1 MARNALVHKE
11 NMEIGLKTES
21 LFEEVAKKENF
32 IVRKSSLSED
42 RHKHI
47 DFFLKQDH
55 FKYSVD
61 VKARKKT
68 NRDDAKVNDEWTWIE
83 FKNVL
88 GRKGWLYGEADYIA
102 FERANDFLM
111 VNRENLVKFCEDKVD
126 LETMVSRA
134 YQAEYK
140 VYQRQGR
147 RDLITRVRMDDLA
160 NLEGNIILQ
169 K

>member
-11 NMEIGLKTES
+11 NMELGLKTES

-47 DFFLKQDH
+47 DFFLEQDH

-68 NRDDAKVNDEWTWIE
+68 TRGDVKVNDEWTWIE

-102 FERANDFLM
+102 FERADDFLM

-126 LETMVSRA
+126 LKTMVSKP
-134 YQAEYK
+134 YLAEYK

-147 RDLITRVRMDDLA
+147 KDLITRVRMDDLA

>member
-11 NMEIGLKTES
+11 NMELGLKTEN
-21 LFEEVAKKENF
+21 LFEKTAKKENF

-42 RHKHI
+42 RFKHI
-47 DFFLKQDH
+47 DFFLEQDH

-68 NRDDAKVNDEWTWIE
+68 TRGDVKVNDEWTWIE

-88 GRKGWLYGEADYIA
+88 GRKGWLYGDADYIA
-102 FERANDFLM
+102 FERADDFLM
-111 VNRENLVKFCEDKVD
+111 INRENLVKFCEDKVD
-126 LETMVSRA
+126 LKTMVSRA

-140 VYQRQGR
+140 VYQRKGR
-147 RDLITRVRMDDLA
+147 KDLITRVRMDDLA

>member
-32 IVRKSSLSED
+32 IVRKSSLSQD

-47 DFFLKQDH
+47 DFFLEQDH

-68 NRDDAKVNDEWTWIE
+68 TRGDVKVNDEWTWIE

-102 FERANDFLM
+102 FERADDFLM

-160 NLEGNIILQ
+160 NLEENIILQ

>member
-1 MARNALVHKE
+1 MVRNALVHKE
-11 NMEIGLKTES
+11 NMELGLKTES

-47 DFFLKQDH
+47 DFFLEQDR

-68 NRDDAKVNDEWTWIE
+68 TRGDVKVNDEWTWIE

-102 FERANDFLM
+102 FERADDFLM
-111 VNRENLVKFCEDKVD
+111 INRENLVKFCEDKVD
-126 LETMVSRA
+126 LETMVSRP

>member
-1 MARNALVHKE
+1 MARNALVHTE
-11 NMEIGLKTES
+11 NMELGLKTES
-21 LFEEVAKKENF
+21 LFEEIAKKENF

-42 RHKHI
+42 RYKHI
-47 DFFLKQDH
+47 DFFLEQDH

-68 NRDDAKVNDEWTWIE
+68 TRGDVKVNDEWTWIE

-88 GRKGWLYGEADYIA
+88 GRKGWLYGDADYIA
-102 FERANDFLM
+102 FERADDFLM

-147 RDLITRVRMDDLA
+147 RDLITRIRMDDLA

>member
-11 NMEIGLKTES
+11 NMELGLKTEN
-21 LFEEVAKKENF
+21 LFEKTAKKENF

-42 RHKHI
+42 RFKHI
-47 DFFLKQDH
+47 DFFLEQDH

-102 FERANDFLM
+102 FERADDFLM
-111 VNRENLVKFCEDKVD
+111 INRENLVKFCEDKVD
-126 LETMVSRA
+126 LKTMVSRA

-147 RDLITRVRMDDLA
+147 KDLITRVRMDDLA

>member
-11 NMEIGLKTES
+11 NMELGLKTES
-21 LFEEVAKKENF
+21 LFEETAKKENF

-42 RHKHI
+42 RYKHI
-47 DFFLKQDH
+47 DFFLEQDH

-68 NRDDAKVNDEWTWIE
+68 TRGDVKVNDEWTWIE

-102 FERANDFLM
+102 FERADDFLM
-111 VNRENLVKFCEDKVD
+111 INRENLVKFCEDKVD
-126 LETMVSRA
+126 LKTMVSRA

-147 RDLITRVRMDDLA
+147 KDLITRVRMDDLA

>member
-11 NMEIGLKTES
+11 NMELGLKTES
-21 LFEEVAKKENF
+21 LFEEIAKKENF

-42 RHKHI
+42 RYKHI
-47 DFFLKQDH
+47 DFFLEQDH

-102 FERANDFLM
+102 FERADDFLM

-160 NLEGNIILQ
+160 NLEGNIIL
-169 K
+169 KK

>member
-1 MARNALVHKE
+1 MARNSLVHKE

-47 DFFLKQDH
+47 DFFLEQDH

-68 NRDDAKVNDEWTWIE
+68 TRGDVKVNDEWTWIE

-88 GRKGWLYGEADYIA
+88 K
-102 FERANDFLM
+102 M
-111 VNRENLVKFCEDKVD
+111 
-126 LETMVSRA
+126 
-134 YQAEYK
+134 
-140 VYQRQGR
+140 
-147 RDLITRVRMDDLA
+147 
-160 NLEGNIILQ
+160 ILF
-169 K
+169 

>member
-11 NMEIGLKTES
+11 NMELELKTES
-21 LFEEVAKKENF
+21 LFEEIAKKENF

-42 RHKHI
+42 RYKHI
-47 DFFLKQDH
+47 DFFLEQDH

-68 NRDDAKVNDEWTWIE
+68 ARGDVKVNDEWTWIE

-102 FERANDFLM
+102 FERAGDFLM
-111 VNRENLVKFCEDKVD
+111 INRENLVKFCEDKVD
-126 LETMVSRA
+126 LKTMVSRA

-140 VYQRQGR
+140 VYQRKGR
-147 RDLITRVRMDDLA
+147 KDLITRVRMDDLA

>member
-11 NMEIGLKTES
+11 NMELGLKTEN
-21 LFEEVAKKENF
+21 LFEETAKKENF

-42 RHKHI
+42 RFKHI
-47 DFFLKQDH
+47 DFFLEQDH

-102 FERANDFLM
+102 FERADDFLM

-160 NLEGNIILQ
+160 NLEGNIIL
-169 K
+169 KK

>member
-11 NMEIGLKTES
+11 NMELGLKTEN
-21 LFEEVAKKENF
+21 LFEETAKKENF

-42 RHKHI
+42 RFKHI
-47 DFFLKQDH
+47 DFFLEQDH

-68 NRDDAKVNDEWTWIE
+68 ARGDVKVNDEWTWIE

-102 FERANDFLM
+102 FERAGDFLM
-111 VNRENLVKFCEDKVD
+111 INRENLVKFCEDKVD
-126 LETMVSRA
+126 LKTMVSRA

-140 VYQRQGR
+140 VYQRKGR
-147 RDLITRVRMDDLA
+147 KDLITRVRMDDLA

>member
-11 NMEIGLKTES
+11 NMELGLKTES
-21 LFEEVAKKENF
+21 LFEEIAKKENF

-42 RHKHI
+42 RFKHI
-47 DFFLKQDH
+47 DFFLEQDH

-68 NRDDAKVNDEWTWIE
+68 TRGDVKVNDEWTWIE

-102 FERANDFLM
+102 FERADDFLM
-111 VNRENLVKFCEDKVD
+111 INRENLVKFCEDKVD
-126 LETMVSRA
+126 LKTMVSRA

-147 RDLITRVRMDDLA
+147 KDLITRVRMDDLA

>member
-11 NMEIGLKTES
+11 NMELGLKTES
-21 LFEEVAKKENF
+21 LFEEIAKKENF

-42 RHKHI
+42 RYKHI
-47 DFFLKQDH
+47 DFFLEQDH

-68 NRDDAKVNDEWTWIE
+68 ARGDVKVNDEWTWIE

-88 GRKGWLYGEADYIA
+88 GRKGWLYGEADFIG
-102 FERANDFLM
+102 FEREDDFLLI
-111 VNRENLVKFCEDKVD
+111 NRQKLIEYCDEKVD
-126 LETMVSRA
+126 LETIVAKA
-134 YQAEYK
+134 YNAEYK
-140 VYQRQGR
+140 GYQRKGR
-147 RDLITRVRMDDLA
+147 KDLITRVRMDDLA

>member
-11 NMEIGLKTES
+11 NMELGLKTES
-21 LFEEVAKKENF
+21 LFEEIAKKENF

-42 RHKHI
+42 RFKHI
-47 DFFLKQDH
+47 DFFLEQDH

-102 FERANDFLM
+102 FERADDFLM

-160 NLEGNIILQ
+160 NLEGNIIL
-169 K
+169 KK

>member
-1 MARNALVHKE
+1 MARNSLVHKE

-47 DFFLKQDH
+47 DFFLEQDH

-68 NRDDAKVNDEWTWIE
+68 TRGDVKVNDEWTWIE

-147 RDLITRVRMDDLA
+147 KDLITRVRMDDLA

>member
-11 NMEIGLKTES
+11 NMELGLKTEN

-32 IVRKSSLSED
+32 IVLKSSLSED
-42 RHKHI
+42 RYKHI
-47 DFFLKQDH
+47 DFFLEQDH

-102 FERANDFLM
+102 FERADDFLM

-147 RDLITRVRMDDLA
+147 RDLITRIRMDDLT